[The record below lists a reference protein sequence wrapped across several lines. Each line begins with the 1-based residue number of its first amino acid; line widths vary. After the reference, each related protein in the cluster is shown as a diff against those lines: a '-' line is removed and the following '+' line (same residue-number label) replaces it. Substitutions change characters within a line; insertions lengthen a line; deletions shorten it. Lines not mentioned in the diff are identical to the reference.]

1 MRVNIFSELGTR
13 EIKAEVKLL
22 TQLFKTIDDTKT
34 LQIILADNAYLHN
47 LNKQYR
53 NIDRPTDVI
62 SFPDELDEQSC
73 GDIFISLDKALEQ
86 AKEYEHSYERELCF
100 LAVHGYLHVKG
111 YDHETKEDEQVMMDL
126 TEKILKFIGMER
138 KKYDWHQ

>member
-22 TQLFKTIDDTKT
+22 THLFKTIDDSKT
-34 LQIILADNAYLHN
+34 LQIILADNVYLHN

-62 SFPDELDEQSC
+62 SFPDEVDEQSC
-73 GDIFISLDKALEQ
+73 GDIFISLGKALEQ

-111 YDHETKEDEQVMMDL
+111 YDHETKEEEKVMMDL

-138 KKYDWHQ
+138 KKYDWHK